1 MGVATPDLR
10 RLAERVAQRRRELN
24 LPVTRAAAA
33 ADVSR
38 DTWKRVERG
47 EPVRHL
53 TYDKLEAA
61 LRWTAGSCQKVMD
74 GGEAVPLDGGSG
86 TGPQIT
92 PVPPE
97 TLEGEVRSAVQGA
110 LIATTDDLSS
120 AQIREINDRAI
131 EVLRNRGVLPPRG

>member
-24 LPVTRAAAA
+24 LPVTRAAEAA
-33 ADVSR
+33 GVSR

-53 TYDKLEAA
+53 TYDKIEAA
-61 LRWTAGSCQKVMD
+61 LRWTAGSCRKIMD
-74 GGEAVPLDGGSG
+74 GGDSVPLDGGSES
-86 TGPQIT
+86 GPQIMS
-92 PVPPE
+92 VPPE
-97 TLEGEVRSAVQGA
+97 TLEGEVRSAVQSA

-120 AQIREINDRAI
+120 AQIREINERAI
-131 EVLRNRGVLPPRG
+131 EFLRGRGVLPPKE

>member
-1 MGVATPDLR
+1 VGVATPDLR

-24 LPVTRAAAA
+24 LPVTRAAEAA
-33 ADVSR
+33 GVSR

-61 LRWTAGSCQKVMD
+61 LRWTAGSCQKIMD
-74 GGEAVPLDGGSG
+74 GGEAVPLDERGKSG
-86 TGPQIT
+86 RQIL

-97 TLEGEVRSAVQGA
+97 TLEVEVRSAVQNA

-120 AQIREINDRAI
+120 AQIREINERAI
-131 EVLRNRGVLPPRG
+131 EFLRVRGVLPSGE